1 MHNTSLFSI
10 SLLIC
15 VISWLLDDSHSNR
28 CEMISNCC
36 FDMHFM
42 MISDVKQF
50 MGRKELDTTERLN
63 WTELKHLYMNLL
75 EFCTS
80 SLEKYVLNSSAHYLS
95 QMVCILILIYMNLYI
110 FWILIYIP
118 GYRYAGKSRSL
129 LVAVT
134 TTSDFHPSLLFL
146 SPDSCMAVVYHF
158 RQRRWWL
165 GKNKA

>member
-95 QMVCILILIYMNLYI
+95 RMVCILILIYMNLYI
-110 FWILIYIP
+110 FWILTP
-118 GYRYAGKSRSL
+118 FSL
-129 LVAVT
+129 FDLQIFVPL
-134 TTSDFHPSLLFL
+134 SCLFILLFICL
-146 SPDSCMAVVYHF
+146 CRSF
-158 RQRRWWL
+158 FKL
-165 GKNKA
+165 I

>member
-110 FWILIYIP
+110 FWILTP
-118 GYRYAGKSRSL
+118 FSL
-129 LVAVT
+129 FDLQIFVPL
-134 TTSDFHPSLLFL
+134 SCLFILLFICL
-146 SPDSCMAVVYHF
+146 CRSF
-158 RQRRWWL
+158 FKL
-165 GKNKA
+165 I